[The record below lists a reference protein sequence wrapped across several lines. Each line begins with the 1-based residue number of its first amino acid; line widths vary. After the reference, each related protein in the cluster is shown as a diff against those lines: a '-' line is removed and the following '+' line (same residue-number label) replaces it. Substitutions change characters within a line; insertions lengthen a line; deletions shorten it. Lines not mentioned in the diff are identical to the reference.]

1 MGARLARRTRGFCG
15 DATDL
20 DVNAPPA
27 WRQRLGRGLG
37 EGWEGAGGE
46 AAGGDLLEDAG
57 VAEEGLVGPD
67 GTTLPRASAQRA
79 FWFGWRAQYPETL
92 LVQ

>member
-1 MGARLARRTRGFCG
+1 MNLLVDANLSPRLVT
-15 DATDL
+15 
-20 DVNAPPA
+20 
-27 WRQRLGRGLG
+27 
-37 EGWEGAGGE
+37 
-46 AAGGDLLEDAG
+46 LLEDAG